1 MLYAVIALSLLAA
14 AALAAA
20 GYLHASR
27 RALRAERARL
37 ADELASRDQ
46 AIEGYLQQIEQL
58 RATVAQR
65 DKTLHEK
72 DIQITRFR
80 GKLEGLDDKF
90 KSLAQEVLNQTNE
103 RFFQLA
109 NEKFKG
115 EQKSATAALDQR
127 KAAIESLLRPIRES
141 LDKHAKA
148 VTDIEKSREGAY
160 HSLRQQ
166 LTSLLED
173 QKALRG
179 ETANLVKAL
188 RRPDVRG
195 RWGEMQLRRVA
206 ELAGMIDHCDFTE
219 QAAIGNSLRPDMV
232 VHLPA
237 DRQIVVDAKTPIDA
251 YLAALEAPDDAT
263 REQQFTRF
271 VRHVKDKVDELASK
285 AYQAELPR
293 PIDFVVLFIP
303 GESFLQA
310 ALQRDAE
317 LLERAFN
324 RGVVIATPS
333 TLIALLKAVAAGW
346 REQQVAENA
355 RHIADLGQELHKRI
369 GTAIEHL
376 DRLGKSIDSAVSNY
390 NKLVGSI
397 ESSVLPQTRRFED
410 LGARSQK
417 ELPAPGQVKVIETAP
432 RPLKTAEQET

>member
-1 MLYAVIALSLLAA
+1 MLYAVIALSCLAA

-20 GYLHASR
+20 GYLYAAR
-27 RALRAERARL
+27 RALAAERDRL
-37 ADELASRDQ
+37 ADDLASRDQ
-46 AIEGYLQQIEQL
+46 AIEGYLQQIEQH
-58 RATVAQR
+58 RAALAER
-65 DKTLHEK
+65 DRALHEK
-72 DIQITRFR
+72 DIQLTEFR

-115 EQKSATAALDQR
+115 EQKTAAAALEQR
-127 KAAIESLLRPIRES
+127 KAAIEALLKPIRES

-160 HSLRQQ
+160 HGLRQQ
-166 LTSLLED
+166 LTSMLED

-219 QAAIGNSLRPDMV
+219 QEALSGGLRPDMV

-237 DRQIVVDAKTPIDA
+237 QRQIVVDAKTPIDA
-251 YLAALEAPDDAT
+251 YLSALEASDDTA
-263 REQQFTRF
+263 REEQFTRY
-271 VRHVKDKVDELASK
+271 VRHVKDKVEELASK

-293 PIDFVVLFIP
+293 PVDFVVLFIP

-355 RHIADLGQELHKRI
+355 RHIADLGQELHKRL

-376 DRLGKSIDSAVSNY
+376 GRLGNAIDSAVSQY

-417 ELPAPGQVKVIETAP
+417 ELPAPGEIKIIESAP
-432 RPLKTAEQET
+432 RPLKSIEPDA